1 MSDDEC
7 DSLSEYWKDLKPFLK
22 ERKKQV
28 RNSAHEG
35 IKRFFERNA
44 VAFEEG
50 ENTLIF
56 RTPQGTVAYYPPSKR
71 MQHKSKWFDA
81 SPTFCMNYVNKLRAA

>member
-1 MSDDEC
+1 MCDDDN

-22 ERKKQV
+22 ERKRQA
-28 RNSAHEG
+28 RNAAHEG
-35 IKRFFERNA
+35 IKRFFERNF
-44 VAFEEG
+44 VTFEEG

-56 RTPQGTVAYYPPSKR
+56 RTPQGTVAYYPPSQR

-81 SPTFCMNYVNKLRAA
+81 SPTFCMNYVNKLRAV